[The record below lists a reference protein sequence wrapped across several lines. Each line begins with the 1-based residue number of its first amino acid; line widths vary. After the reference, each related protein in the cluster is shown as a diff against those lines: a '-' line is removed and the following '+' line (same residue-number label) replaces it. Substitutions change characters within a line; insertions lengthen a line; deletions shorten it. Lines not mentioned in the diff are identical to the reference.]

1 MAYPDVRR
9 AQPDHQTAVGDLWA
23 QLLEEQEAMEE
34 RFGVAEDARDR
45 WENDFPQW
53 LDDETYRVY
62 VAEVDGEVVGFAT
75 AHRWGPPPIYAESS
89 EVFID
94 ELYVRLKQDGTEVS
108 RATVYNTLE
117 LLLECDLV
125 VRHQFGKNQA
135 KYERAYSYW
144 QHDHLICMDCNE
156 LFEFCD
162 PRLQSIQEM
171 VADIYE
177 FEIKHHSLNMYGH
190 CIRENCPNR
199 AEDSDRDEADSA
211 DKTTAKKAAT
221 NEAES

>member
-9 AQPDHQTAVGDLWA
+9 AQPDHQSAVGDLWA

-94 ELYVRLKQDGTEVS
+94 ELYVRPDDRRQGLGSQLVQAVRDWTGRIGAQRLRLNVLAANEEA
-108 RATVYNTLE
+108 RAFWAAQEARPLTVTLAVE
-117 LLLECDLV
+117 HE
-125 VRHQFGKNQA
+125 G
-135 KYERAYSYW
+135 
-144 QHDHLICMDCNE
+144 
-156 LFEFCD
+156 
-162 PRLQSIQEM
+162 
-171 VADIYE
+171 
-177 FEIKHHSLNMYGH
+177 
-190 CIRENCPNR
+190 
-199 AEDSDRDEADSA
+199 AEDATDDEGS
-211 DKTTAKKAAT
+211 KKIGF
-221 NEAES
+221 